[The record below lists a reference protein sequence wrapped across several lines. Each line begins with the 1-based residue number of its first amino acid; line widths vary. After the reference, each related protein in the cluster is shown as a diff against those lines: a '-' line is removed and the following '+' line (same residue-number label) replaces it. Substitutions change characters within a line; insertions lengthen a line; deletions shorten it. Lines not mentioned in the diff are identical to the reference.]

1 MRVSELA
8 KELGKT
14 SKEVLDILQKQGHEV
29 KSHSSSLSDEQ
40 AQAVK
45 KAFAAPKPK
54 AAPAPAAEGTAPA
67 EPPKKKIVGGVPA
80 AEFPDH

>member
-40 AQAVK
+40 AQHLYRKLGYKDAGCLLL
-45 KAFAAPKPK
+45 
-54 AAPAPAAEGTAPA
+54 EGEALEIIFT
-67 EPPKKKIVGGVPA
+67 KTL
-80 AEFPDH
+80 